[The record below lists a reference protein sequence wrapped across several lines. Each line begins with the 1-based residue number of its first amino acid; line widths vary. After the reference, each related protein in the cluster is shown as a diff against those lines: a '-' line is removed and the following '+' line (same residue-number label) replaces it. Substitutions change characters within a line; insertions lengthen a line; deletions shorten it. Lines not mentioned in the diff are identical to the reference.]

1 LKKKIEKMSNSI
13 QENKPLTE
21 KLSELIGPIQKSPNW
36 PRRSSGSR
44 KIGVSGMAST
54 GNFGFGLGA
63 SKIRLRKWSAPLLGS
78 FKLR

>member
-1 LKKKIEKMSNSI
+1 MSKPN
-13 QENKPLTE
+13 QEDKPLTE
-21 KLSELIGPIQKSPNW
+21 KLSEMIPKSPNW

-44 KIGVSGMAST
+44 KIGVSGMST
-54 GNFGFGLGA
+54 GIGNFGFGA